1 MNVIIYYV
9 WVYIYSTN
17 YTNIIVRRKT
27 MRDTVLDILTE
38 IRGDI
43 DFENETKLIDDNILA
58 SLDIVAIVGEFN
70 DEFDVE
76 ISVEDLVPENFNS
89 VDAMVK
95 LIEAAQE

>member
-1 MNVIIYYV
+1 
-9 WVYIYSTN
+9 
-17 YTNIIVRRKT
+17 
-27 MRDTVLDILTE
+27 MRETVLDILTE

-95 LIEAAQE
+95 LIETAQE

>member
-1 MNVIIYYV
+1 
-9 WVYIYSTN
+9 
-17 YTNIIVRRKT
+17 
-27 MRDTVLDILTE
+27 MRDEVLDILKG

-70 DEFDVE
+70 EEFDVE

-89 VDAMVK
+89 VNAMVE
-95 LIEAAQE
+95 LITKAQE